1 MDPKTLA
8 GPLTFRR
15 KAFTAMG
22 TQVFVTNAAGELLLF
37 VKQKAFRIKEDIR
50 VYGDEQ
56 KTGERLLIQARK
68 VLDFNVAFDVV
79 DSATGEKVGGVRR
92 KGWSSAIRDEWHF
105 LDKDDNQ
112 IGVIHE
118 DSMAMALV
126 RRFATSLI
134 PQTHEFKV
142 NEQVVAVLKQHFN
155 PFVLKAD
162 FNYYPGAEMLIDP
175 RLAVAGA
182 ILLMTV
188 EGRQG

>member
-1 MDPKTLA
+1 MDPQILA

-15 KAFTAMG
+15 KAFTAVG
-22 TQVFVTNAAGELLLF
+22 KKVFVTNQAGELLLF
-37 VKQKAFRIKEDIR
+37 VKQKGFKLKEDIR
-50 VYGDEQ
+50 VYGDEE
-56 KTGERLLIQARK
+56 KTEERLLIQARK
-68 VLDFNVAFDVV
+68 VVDFNVAFDVI
-79 DSATGEKVGGVRR
+79 DSASGEKVGGLRR

-105 LDKDDNQ
+105 LDNNDNQ
-112 IGVIHE
+112 VGLIHE

-134 PQTHEFKV
+134 PQTYEFKA
-142 NEQVVAVLKQHFN
+142 NGQNIANLKQHFN
-155 PFVLKAD
+155 PFILKAD
-162 FNYYPGAEMLIDP
+162 FTFNPGAETLIDP